1 MRSVVCPAHSRFS
14 GPIKCEPKARSGQDR
29 ISDRYT
35 GTVLWRLG
43 ARLPAY
49 PKPSSART
57 LNLFEA
63 PAVNERPRTTGAWAR
78 HRSVLRSSAI
88 SRSSLI
94 LSLSP
99 FLSFYSFFLFKYQ
112 ISIFPT
118 VARVTAPTFDFCFA
132 PFFFF
137 VAQCCSNP
145 ISRGRV
151 NCPRQTQVADFS
163 SPPVRCAVYRVRRHS
178 IVQKPQIVRC
188 VTGGWWDRDLPCV
201 KLDRKPANACAGVL
215 R

>member
-1 MRSVVCPAHSRFS
+1 M
-14 GPIKCEPKARSGQDR
+14 
-29 ISDRYT
+29 
-35 GTVLWRLG
+35 
-43 ARLPAY
+43 PAY
-49 PKPSSART
+49 LLTPSR
-57 LNLFEA
+57 
-63 PAVNERPRTTGAWAR
+63 AVRERSTCSKHLRLMSDPEPRELGPDTD
-78 HRSVLRSSAI
+78 RSSVAALF
-88 SRSSLI
+88 RDRRLF
-94 LSLSP
+94 SP
-99 FLSFYSFFLFKYQ
+99 SPPFFLSIPFFLFKYQ

-118 VARVTAPTFDFCFA
+118 VARVTAATFDFCFA

-145 ISRGRV
+145 ISRGKV